1 MLCWDQ
7 VDNVNDAVGLK
18 VEFVEID
25 VDVKGFE
32 VVINVGIS
40 EIFEGL
46 KVLLI
51 IEVVTNVCSSDIV
64 EIEVIVEGLKGVD
77 DVVIK
82 VGEGCWEVDNV
93 GLVVEVEVVDKF
105 GVSDVKIDVVDE
117 GFKVVDR
124 VSLFVEVVITVWVSG
139 IVEINVDV
147 TGLKVVINVGISDI
161 VEGLKVL
168 LTIEVVSNVG
178 ISDIVEIDV
187 ILEGLDITL
196 SR

>member
-7 VDNVNDAVGLK
+7 VDKVNDDVGLK

-64 EIEVIVEGLKGVD
+64 EIEVIVEGLKVVD
-77 DVVIK
+77 NVVIK
-82 VGEGCWEVDNV
+82 VGEDCWEVDND
-93 GLVVEVEVVDKF
+93 GLVVEVEVIDKF

-117 GFKVVDR
+117 GLEVVDN
-124 VSLFVEVVITVWVSG
+124 VVTKVD
-139 IVEINVDV
+139 IVE
-147 TGLKVVINVGISDI
+147 VVINVGISDI
-161 VEGLKVL
+161 
-168 LTIEVVSNVG
+168 EVTEFIVKGINVVDNVV
-178 ISDIVEIDV
+178 IKEDVVVDIIVEVTEKIN
-187 ILEGLDITL
+187 LEKYFG
-196 SR
+196 